1 MARVVEER
9 GGDEALQTTL
19 GEVTQT
25 FNSPDVWSF
34 KDGETA
40 RPTDRLPPEQRLR
53 PASHRAPPPPRLTRT
68 ARSLG
73 LAAQGVWQM
82 STRKPEAGHASEV
95 SVATAVA
102 RCVLNQEASL
112 SLRPTW
118 NATSG
123 KVEWAVKIE
132 GVAEAV
138 MSPSDVAHLYLTPT
152 KAATN
157 KWSATGHSV
166 PSLLVSCFEDLQAP
180 LRLNDPDAPMPEP
193 KADAEPPKA
202 K

>member
-1 MARVVEER
+1 M
-9 GGDEALQTTL
+9 
-19 GEVTQT
+19 
-25 FNSPDVWSF
+25 
-34 KDGETA
+34 
-40 RPTDRLPPEQRLR
+40 
-53 PASHRAPPPPRLTRT
+53 
-68 ARSLG
+68 
-73 LAAQGVWQM
+73 
-82 STRKPEAGHASEV
+82 

-118 NATSG
+118 DATSR
-123 KVEWAVKIE
+123 KVEWALKIE

-138 MSPSDVAHLYLTPT
+138 MSPSDVAHVYLTPT
-152 KAATN
+152 KAAKN

-166 PSLLVSCFEDLQAP
+166 PSLLVSCFEDLRAP
-180 LRLNDPDAPMPEP
+180 LRLNDPDLPMPEP

>member
-1 MARVVEER
+1 
-9 GGDEALQTTL
+9 
-19 GEVTQT
+19 
-25 FNSPDVWSF
+25 
-34 KDGETA
+34 
-40 RPTDRLPPEQRLR
+40 
-53 PASHRAPPPPRLTRT
+53 
-68 ARSLG
+68 
-73 LAAQGVWQM
+73 M
-82 STRKPEAGHASEV
+82 STRKPEAGQASRV
-95 SVATAVA
+95 SVATAAA

-118 NATSG
+118 DATSR
-123 KVEWAVKIE
+123 KVEWALKIE

-138 MSPSDVAHLYLTPT
+138 MSPSDVAHVFLTPT

-180 LRLNDPDAPMPEP
+180 LRLNDPDKPMAKP